1 MCDES
6 VGKQAAPRVLVL
18 EVGREALRCVS
29 DKSRVG
35 QKLPSEQALATGF
48 GVSRPV
54 IREAL
59 AVLRARGLVEVQP
72 GGGSHIVPPEPEHVL
87 DAVNRMTRMLHISPE
102 EVYEV
107 RIWLEA
113 QAAHLAAS
121 NATEEKLDELNVIN
135 RRMEDSKSDVRL
147 RSQIDLEFHQK
158 LAEMSGNRL
167 LSIFVQSMNGI
178 LQYMLESTLR
188 LPKAHED
195 GVAYHDRIIE
205 TLRTGDKDRSE
216 AIVRDHLMMSMRN
229 FEFREENEEELD
241 NETDRK
247 AYFLSF

>member
-1 MCDES
+1 MLCDQIADRIE
-6 VGKQAAPRVLVL
+6 QMIL
-18 EVGREALRCVS
+18 S

-59 AVLRARGLVEVQP
+59 AVLRARGLVAVQS
-72 GGGSHIVPPEPEHVL
+72 GGGSHIVPPEPVHVL

-107 RIWLEA
+107 RVWLEA
-113 QAAHLAAS
+113 KAAHLAAA
-121 NATEEKLDELNVIN
+121 NVTDEKLEELKDIN
-135 RRMEDSKSDVRL
+135 RRMEESYGDVKL
-147 RSQIDLEFHQK
+147 RSRMDLEFHQK

-178 LQYMLESTLR
+178 LQQMLESTLH
-188 LPKAHED
+188 LPRAHED

-205 TLRTGDKDRSE
+205 ILRTGDKEKSE

-229 FEFREENEEELD
+229 FEFTEENWELD
-241 NETDRK
+241 LVRER
-247 AYFLSF
+247 AAEFC

>member
-1 MCDES
+1 MADRIE
-6 VGKQAAPRVLVL
+6 QMIL
-18 EVGREALRCVS
+18 S

-59 AVLRARGLVEVQP
+59 AVLRARGLVAVQS
-72 GGGSHIVPPEPEHVL
+72 GEGSHIVPPEPIHVV
-87 DAVNRMTRMLHISPE
+87 DAVNRMTRMRHISPG

-107 RIWLEA
+107 RVWLEA
-113 QAAHLAAS
+113 KAAYLAAA
-121 NATEEKLDELNVIN
+121 NATGEQLDELNAVN
-135 RRMEDSKSDVRL
+135 RRMEDSRNDVRRQAQL
-147 RSQIDLEFHQK
+147 DLEFHQK

-178 LQYMLESTLR
+178 LQYMLESTLG
-188 LPKAHED
+188 LPRARED

-205 TLRTGDKDRSE
+205 TLRTGDKDMSE

-229 FEFREENEEELD
+229 FEFTEENQKLAGGGEGTGGLLQDPEKRNEEEKIY
-241 NETDRK
+241 E
-247 AYFLSF
+247 